1 MSTSAC
7 HLGYFFAILKTQVSE
22 KLGPPLPSVSSHRIG
37 FPVVHFTQFVIYRMA
52 LDDDS
57 TQRTRTVRECCRSG
71 WGEDDSMQFRAVQAM
86 FCAKLGA
93 PCRALTSESST
104 PQTARHIKKAAWAAQ
119 RTVLQNS
126 RVDGSTGSGR
136 NVRNQCLLALLLCE
150 KCSLG
155 AVRCDAMQ
163 TVCRGLTNAVR
174 SVLQVALFAL
184 RWTGLC

>member
-57 TQRTRTVRECCRSG
+57 TQRTRTVRECCGSG
-71 WGEDDSMQFRAVQAM
+71 WGGDDSMQFRAVQAM
-86 FCAKLGA
+86 FCTKLGA
-93 PCRALTSESST
+93 PCSSLQKAAHLKPRVTSKE
-104 PQTARHIKKAAWAAQ
+104 AAWAAQ

-126 RVDGSTGSGR
+126 RVDVSTGSGR
-136 NVRNQCLLALLLCE
+136 NMGNQCLLALLLCE

-184 RWTGLC
+184 RWTGSC